1 METFLIEYNQKIIG
15 TYNKYKHA
23 ETFILSCLQ
32 NKFMKGT
39 AKILKFKENSCYCE
53 SEYNITLPSIVSNNM
68 VNQISSSDSS
78 LDLSTDSDSSSE
90 SESDSDSD
98 NLISNKV
105 TVLPHTLEIQNVTK
119 PSVPSVDYND
129 PEFLKLAKQKVDLQ
143 HNINLLKVHKERIEE
158 SKRIYENDLKL
169 FNLFNENLKTD
180 TKFVISDLFLEKY
193 KLFTKLKET
202 NKLSWE
208 EFTKEYKQE
217 NYYGDYF
224 GTNQYE
230 DMFIYDNDTT
240 NPKNISEEL
249 DIETDSDTDT
259 SVSNK

>member
-15 TYNKYKHA
+15 AFNKYKHA

-39 AKILKFKENSCYCE
+39 TKILRFKENSCYCE
-53 SEYNITLPSIVSNNM
+53 SEYNITLPVVNNNM
-68 VNQISSSDSS
+68 VKQISSSDSS
-78 LDLSTDSDSSSE
+78 
-90 SESDSDSD
+90 SDSD

-105 TVLPHTLEIQNVTK
+105 TVLPHTLEIQNVPK
-119 PSVPSVDYND
+119 PSVDYND
-129 PEFLKLAKQKVDLQ
+129 PDFVKLAKQKVDLQ
-143 HNINLLKVHKERIEE
+143 HNINLLKVYKERIEE

-169 FNLFNENLKTD
+169 FNLFNENLKND
-180 TKFVISDLFLEKY
+180 PNFIISDLFIEKY
-193 KLFTKLKET
+193 KLFNKLKES

-224 GTNQYE
+224 GVNQYE
-230 DMFIYDNDTT
+230 DMFIYDNDT